1 MINPFIQTDNGTVRA
16 RGLKRRGAN
25 QHNRVGN
32 GIQNGS
38 IDSNELANLKEM
50 KQSALSELNE
60 AKASGGRVG
69 LRERAALH
77 QDLNQLSQTIFQYKH
92 N

>member
-38 IDSNELANLKEM
+38 IDSTELASLKEM

-60 AKASGGRVG
+60 AKGDNGRVG
-69 LRERAALH
+69 FGERLSLH
-77 QDLNQLSQTIFQYKH
+77 QDLNQLSRTIFQYKH

>member
-1 MINPFIQTDNGTVRA
+1 MNPYIGTDNGIVRA
-16 RGLKRRGAN
+16 RGLKRRGRA

-50 KQSALSELNE
+50 KQSAVSQLNE
-60 AKASGGRVG
+60 AKGDNGRVG
-69 LRERAALH
+69 FHERLALH
-77 QDLNQLSQTIFQYKH
+77 QDLNQLSRTIFQYKH